1 MLFGH
6 TNEENRG
13 SKVNL
18 TAKPNE
24 SMDFWRARRGSNSR
38 PDDSK
43 SSALSN

>member
-13 SKVNL
+13 SKVNF